1 MPKGIPTD
9 ALNDLEIQDKIC
21 ILVVSAING
30 CVRKEDK
37 NCVIDA
43 INILLQPN
51 SKKYPSWESSLNIK
65 SHISLPQLFS
75 ELSHINEK
83 QQRRKKEGV
92 YYTPDDVTDFIVSN
106 SFLNYVD
113 DSITQVYTS
122 EVCKNKIIAKSPR
135 DIESIIKAK
144 VLDPTCGTGEFLTT
158 ALQIKMAIA
167 HPKDDLTIMAICNSL
182 YGNDIAS
189 LSTDIAKVRL
199 FFTLFEKLSNKDNC
213 TQVARTL
220 NRHFSNEDFVPSK
233 ENCKERYDIIVGNPP
248 YVEYSKADGISSN
261 NYGNIYADVL
271 HNCSYLLKKNGV
283 LGFVIPLS
291 YVSTSRMWKLREKMA
306 DALKKEFVMNFADR
320 PDCLFDSV
328 HQKLT
333 ILIGNGGVEEC
344 KYYTSGYYYWNDA
357 ERKSL
362 FDKVSV
368 CENTVVEK
376 DFIPKIE
383 NELEKSIYTKITN
396 KGTPLFEFLK
406 SKGNTGKSLHLN
418 MRACFW
424 MKCFSFNPGSNE
436 YEEFKVEESV
446 YHYLLCLLNSSLFFF
461 CWNVISDCWH
471 ITQKEL
477 KCFKVRLGVGDL
489 SQFTDLA
496 KALETKLDQTKKY
509 IGSKQVDYEYKHR
522 DCKAEIDAI
531 DNALQTVYELT
542 DTELT
547 YVKNYILRYRISS
560 TYMNVIDLFAGC
572 GGFSVGFKKAGF
584 KITKAVEI
592 NEEIAESYK
601 YNHRDTLVYPN
612 DIGAIDN
619 EKFFSRNEAE
629 VIVGGPPCQGFSM
642 AGARIRSSN
651 AFIDDPRNFLFRHYI
666 NVVKLV
672 LPKAFVL
679 ENVKGILS
687 KDKGAIFNEIVNAF
701 GNPDNFDGNKY
712 YLHYKVVRAVEYGI
726 PQQRERVVLIGCLN
740 KDFDIDLLFEKA
752 KEQIIKDDK
761 HFFDKVSLADAI
773 SDLGEPTINGTSK
786 LKKCKTDY
794 QKLLRSDVA
803 IVQNHIRS
811 HHNDIAVSRM
821 ERVGNGENWTV
832 LNEDIHSVHSGAYG
846 RLEWDKPTMT
856 ITTRFDTPS
865 GGRFTHPTE
874 NRTLTPREAAR
885 VQSFPDD
892 FVFTGSKTSV
902 CKQIGNAVPPK
913 LAYFLANVVK
923 NLTQNEQLK

>member
-1 MPKGIPTD
+1 
-9 ALNDLEIQDKIC
+9 LNDLEIQDKIC
-21 ILVVSAING
+21 DLVVSAING

-51 SKKYPSWESSLNIK
+51 SKKYSSWKLSLNNK
-65 SHISLPQLFS
+65 SSISLSRLFS

-92 YYTPDDVTDFIVSN
+92 YYTPDDVTDFIVGN
-106 SFLNYVD
+106 SFLNYID
-113 DSITQVYTS
+113 DSISQVYTS
-122 EVCKNKIIAKSPR
+122 TICKNKIITKSTS
-135 DIESIIKAK
+135 DIKKLIKAK
-144 VLDPTCGTGEFLTT
+144 VFDPTCGTGEFLTT
-158 ALQIKMAIA
+158 ALQNKITITRQL
-167 HPKDDLTIMAICNSL
+167 DDLTIMAICDSL
-182 YGNDIAS
+182 YGNDIAEI
-189 LSTDIAKVRL
+189 STDIAKVRL
-199 FFTLFEKLSNKDNC
+199 FFTLFEILSNKQYC
-213 TQVARTL
+213 IQIARTL
-220 NRHFSNEDFVPSK
+220 NSHFSNEDFVPSK
-233 ENCKERYDIIVGNPP
+233 EKWKERYDIIVGNPP
-248 YVEYSKADGISSN
+248 YVEYSKGDCISSN

-271 HNCSYLLKKNGV
+271 HNCSYLMVKNGI

-291 YVSTSRMWKLREKMA
+291 YVSTSRMSKLREKLA
-306 DALKKEFVMNFADR
+306 FSLKKQFVLNFADR
-320 PDCLFDSV
+320 PDCLFNSV

-333 ILIGNGGVEEC
+333 IIVGKEGRSEC
-344 KYYTSGYYYWNDA
+344 KHYTSGYYYWNDA
-357 ERKSL
+357 ERKTL

-368 CENTVVEK
+368 CENNAVEN

-383 NELEKSIYTKITN
+383 NDIEKSIYTKITTN
-396 KGTPLFEFLK
+396 GIPLFEFLK
-406 SKGNTGKSLHLN
+406 RNENSGKSLYLN

-424 MKCFSFNPGSNE
+424 MKCFSFNPGSKE
-436 YEEFKVEESV
+436 YEEFKIEESV

-461 CWNVISDCWH
+461 CWNVVSDCWH

-477 KCFKVRLGVGDL
+477 KSFKVRMQVDDL
-489 SQFTDLA
+489 NLFSDLA
-496 KALETKLDQTKKY
+496 KALESKLEQTKKY

-522 DCKAEIDAI
+522 DCKTELDAI
-531 DNALQTVYELT
+531 DNALQSIYGLT
-542 DTELT
+542 DTELA

-560 TYMNVIDLFAGC
+560 TYMNVVDLFAGC
-572 GGFSVGFKKAGF
+572 GGFSVGFKKAGY

-592 NEEIAESYK
+592 DEEIAESYK
-601 YNHRDTLVYPN
+601 YNHSDTLVYSN
-612 DIGAIDN
+612 DIGDVDN

-642 AGARIRSSN
+642 AGARIRN
-651 AFIDDPRNFLFRHYI
+651 GNTFVDDPRNFLFRHYI

-701 GNPDNFDGNKY
+701 GNPDNFDGNMY
-712 YLHYKVVRAVEYGI
+712 YLHYKVIRAVEYGI
-726 PQQRERVVLIGCLN
+726 PQQRERVVLIGNLN
-740 KDFDIDLLFEKA
+740 NDFDIEKLFEKT
-752 KEQIIKDDK
+752 KEQIKK
-761 HFFDKVSLADAI
+761 TNTHFFDSVTLSDAI
-773 SDLGEPTINGTSK
+773 SDLGKPTINGISK
-786 LKKCKTDY
+786 LKECKSFY
-794 QKLLRSDVA
+794 QKQLRSDDD

-811 HHNDIAVSRM
+811 NHKGIAVSRM
-821 ERVGNGENWTV
+821 KRVGSGENWTV

-892 FVFTGSKTSV
+892 FVFKGSKTSV

-923 NLTQNEQLK
+923 NLIQNEQIK